1 MLECAAGTT
10 AGRLNPRQQQRRPT
24 GNVGFGAEDGGG
36 GDSSSNNSSSR
47 ETVLL
52 HLWDEQT
59 CLTSLFRKGDGLVVY
74 WPWLVQQQQPHAQSG
89 DVVLD
94 PAAAM
99 GARAPSQQQSLSSQ
113 VRNSIRESK
122 KVVVANATEF
132 LELIDCPFQVFVW
145 KHVFVCRVCCLFPC
159 ASTCSRYPRSGS
171 LFHCS
176 LLGRMCRLVD
186 AHKINSLPIPR
197 LCHAVLHRPHIHTWT
212 R

>member
-1 MLECAAGTT
+1 MVATAAATT
-10 AGRLNPRQQQRRPT
+10 AVAEKPCCCTSGTSRHVSRPSFGRATASSCT
-24 GNVGFGAEDGGG
+24 GRGWF
-36 GDSSSNNSSSR
+36 SSSR
-47 ETVLL
+47 RTRRAATLSSTRRLRWGQGRLL
-52 HLWDEQT
+52 
-59 CLTSLFRKGDGLVVY
+59 SSNLFRPRCATAY
-74 WPWLVQQQQPHAQSG
+74 T
-89 DVVLD
+89 
-94 PAAAM
+94 
-99 GARAPSQQQSLSSQ
+99 
-113 VRNSIRESK
+113 RED
-122 KVVVANATEF
+122 ATEF

-176 LLGRMCRLVD
+176 LLGRVCRLVD

>member
-1 MLECAAGTT
+1 MCPPWLKHEKQVLEIRRPRQHSTSGGGQQCRKRRQTLQTVVLECAAGTT

-113 VRNSIRESK
+113 VRNSIHERRC
-122 KVVVANATEF
+122 NR
-132 LELIDCPFQVFVW
+132 VF
-145 KHVFVCRVCCLFPC
+145 RV
-159 ASTCSRYPRSGS
+159 
-171 LFHCS
+171 
-176 LLGRMCRLVD
+176 D
-186 AHKINSLPIPR
+186 
-197 LCHAVLHRPHIHTWT
+197 
-212 R
+212 